1 MRSLSLLCVLPALCS
16 LSSTAFAQR
25 EGFAVLRRG
34 DTVAVERFERGT
46 PKWSGTLEIRK
57 QPLAQ
62 LEVWSVVRGPERGV
76 VLMEVSEKEAPADAR
91 QKPRKIQDA
100 RLIFKEDSVAIDAV
114 TSGGLQTR
122 IYHTRVGA
130 MPYLNLSFAMI
141 ELALDEARRLQ
152 PAGVG
157 PVPVPIFNLAGGQT
171 ADATVTLGAGRA
183 TVQIGPVAI
192 ECVLLPDGRIKSAT
206 IAAQELRAERLP

>member
-1 MRSLSLLCVLPALCS
+1 MRSLSLLCVLPVLCS
-16 LSSTAFAQR
+16 LSSAAFAQQ

-62 LEVWSVVRGPERGV
+62 FEVWSVVRGPERGV

-100 RLIFKEDSVAIDAV
+100 RLIFKDDSVAIDAV

-122 IYHTRVGA
+122 IYHTRAGA

-141 ELALDEARRLQ
+141 ELAVDEARRLQ

-171 ADATVTLGAGRA
+171 ADATVTLGTGRA

>member
-1 MRSLSLLCVLPALCS
+1 MRSLSLLCVLPVLCS
-16 LSSTAFAQR
+16 LASAASAQQ
-25 EGFAVLRRG
+25 EGFAVLRGG
-34 DTVAVERFERGT
+34 DTVAVERFERGM

-62 LEVWSVVRGPERGV
+62 FEVWSVVRGPERGV

-91 QKPRKIQDA
+91 QKPRMIQEA
-100 RLIFKEDSVAIDAV
+100 RLIFKDDSVAIDAV
-114 TSGGLQTR
+114 TSGGLMTR
-122 IYHTRVGA
+122 IYQTRTGA

-141 ELALDEARRLQ
+141 ELAVDEARRLQ
-152 PAGVG
+152 PGAAG
-157 PVPVPIFNLAGGQT
+157 PVPVPLFNLAGGQT

-183 TVQIGPVAI
+183 TVQVGPVAI

-206 IAAQELRAERLP
+206 IARQELRAERLP

>member
-1 MRSLSLLCVLPALCS
+1 MRSLSVLCVLPALS
-16 LSSTAFAQR
+16 GLVTAASAQQ
-25 EGFAVLRRG
+25 EGFVVLRRA

-62 LEVWSVVRGPERGV
+62 FEVWSVVRGPERGV

-100 RLIFKEDSVAIDAV
+100 RLIFKDDSVAIDAV

-122 IYHTRVGA
+122 IYHTRAGA

-141 ELALDEARRLQ
+141 DLAVDEARRLQ
-152 PAGVG
+152 PTGAG
-157 PVPVPIFNLAGGQT
+157 PVPLPLLNLAGGQT
-171 ADATVTLGAGRA
+171 ADATVTFGTGRA
-183 TVQIGPVAI
+183 TVQVGPVAI
-192 ECVLLPDGRIKSAT
+192 ECVLLPDGRIQSAT
-206 IAAQELRAERLP
+206 IAAQQLRAERLP